1 MSLMKE
7 YIDKKLSANE
17 LEVELLNLV
26 NKYNERT
33 GSYLVV
39 YAGAIG
45 NPIPDLTLSM
55 DDYFIIYDLL
65 RNVGSSKLD
74 FYVET
79 LGGDGVAVE
88 EIVRFLRKKFA
99 KNKFH
104 RFWNCEECRD
114 VASALR

>member
-1 MSLMKE
+1 
-7 YIDKKLSANE
+7 
-17 LEVELLNLV
+17 VELLNLV

-45 NPIPDLTLSM
+45 KPIPDLTLSM

-99 KNKFH
+99 KINIIVSGTAK
-104 RFWNCEECRD
+104 
-114 VASALR
+114 SAGTAAVDSRLI